1 MAVPGIVTGLGYAIA
16 FNKPPFLLAERPD
29 HYCHLHLRTVPYGL
43 RTAVAAMNQIDQS
56 IEEASLVFG
65 ANEAQTFGR
74 ILLPLIRL
82 SLLAGLIFSFTQNI
96 TTLSAVIFVI
106 SPRWNLITAAM
117 LAEIET
123 GKIGGAS
130 ALGSIL
136 ILIVL
141 LLNVFNYFF
150 IERKDIMRLED

>member
-1 MAVPGIVTGLGYAIA
+1 
-16 FNKPPFLLAERPD
+16 
-29 HYCHLHLRTVPYGL
+29 
-43 RTAVAAMNQIDQS
+43 MNQIDQS